1 MKRLLCTIS
10 CAFILYGCGD
20 ASADDSSELATAKAE
35 AAAAKAETAAL
46 KAEMASSGS
55 PDGAAATAT
64 PSPSARKASS
74 SDAPKA
80 ASASKSNGKYRM
92 PTEDE
97 LANNVNANCDVTIE
111 GYTYSGPC
119 LFDSFGGASF
129 MVSRADG
136 YPMTSQ
142 FEEVIVEADTNKIA
156 MMSFRDTDGELQTGG
171 QVSRASTKDACWN
184 GDLLKVCAYAKKF

>member
-1 MKRLLCTIS
+1 MKRFLCTIS

-35 AAAAKAETAAL
+35 AAAAKAETAAM
-46 KAEMASSGS
+46 KAEMAASGS
-55 PDGAAATAT
+55 PDDAAATAT
-64 PSPSARKASS
+64 PPAQNASPGK
-74 SDAPKA
+74 APKV
-80 ASASKSNGKYRM
+80 ASAPTGNGKYRM
-92 PTEDE
+92 PTADE
-97 LANNVNANCDVTIE
+97 LANGVNANCDVTIE

-119 LFDSFGGASF
+119 LFDGFGGASF

-142 FEEVIVEADTNKIA
+142 FEEVIVEADTKKIA

>member
-35 AAAAKAETAAL
+35 AAAAKAETAAM
-46 KAEMASSGS
+46 KAEMAASSS
-55 PDGAAATAT
+55 PDGAAATAK
-64 PSPSARKASS
+64 PSAQKASPSE
-74 SDAPKA
+74 APKA
-80 ASASKSNGKYRM
+80 ASAPKGNGKYRM

-97 LANNVNANCDVTIE
+97 LANGVNANCDVTIE

>member
-1 MKRLLCTIS
+1 MS
-10 CAFILYGCGD
+10 
-20 ASADDSSELATAKAE
+20 ASR
-35 AAAAKAETAAL
+35 
-46 KAEMASSGS
+46 
-55 PDGAAATAT
+55 
-64 PSPSARKASS
+64 PSASPVEEEHSHGWTPFPFQREAWAAHNRGCSGLIH
-74 SDAPKA
+74 APTG
-80 ASASKSNGKYRM
+80 NGKYRM
-92 PTEDE
+92 PTADE
-97 LANNVNANCDVTIE
+97 LANGVNANCDVTIE

-119 LFDSFGGASF
+119 LFDGFGGASF